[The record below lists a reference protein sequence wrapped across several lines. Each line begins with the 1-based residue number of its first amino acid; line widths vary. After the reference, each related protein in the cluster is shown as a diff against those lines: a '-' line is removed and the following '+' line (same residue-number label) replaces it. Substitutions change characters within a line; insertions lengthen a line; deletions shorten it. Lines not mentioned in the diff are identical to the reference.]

1 MRFIGLLQLVS
12 LLVAPASLAFVA
24 CSSAPAA
31 SPPDAGPD
39 TAVAD
44 SGKPSPPPLAPQST
58 PEPFDVP
65 SWMTT
70 TALNPAAK
78 DPVRLELEQGTFTM
92 PAPGPRADGT
102 WGVRVP
108 NANGGIAKPSNGT
121 LLYAAAEIDVPA
133 GLRVFARADSVVSV
147 WTDVALVQPGDL
159 YSTNKLRV
167 PLAPTEGTHLVV
179 VRGNGG
185 RGEVQVQLWSTP
197 DEIVFNADDVTSPE
211 LVAGDGASQWLGVPI
226 LNTSAT
232 TALDVKAKVEASDL
246 FDATTVAYP
255 ALPAGAVT
263 QLAFDLE
270 PKGPMPPAGTKVIVG
285 LRVESDSLD
294 FSYRRDIDLGAVVAA
309 GAIHKHTFRSNT
321 DGSAQYYAIVPP
333 TGFDPQKKYALALS
347 LHGAGLQAIDQA
359 KSYSQ
364 KDWAYVVAA
373 TNRRPFGF
381 DWESW
386 GRRDAIEVLD
396 DAMATLPID
405 PTRVYLTGHSM
416 GGHGTW
422 NVGVLFPGRFATL
435 GPSAGWASYYTY
447 AGLAKPTGAFARSQ
461 APSDTYAYMS
471 NLAKRGVYMIHGTAD
486 TNVPFS
492 EGQALFAAVSLV
504 TNDVQY
510 HWEQGADHWWDGP
523 ASPGVDCVDWPPLF
537 DFMKAHTLDPY
548 ELDFKLT
555 TPAPWVNP
563 RHSYVTVRSQ
573 NTAFGDSVL
582 TSSRNTDTITLT
594 TQNVRSLE
602 LDGAALDAAGIKMIM
617 VDGTPMNVTKGAMP
631 FGPQDGKR
639 PGVHGPINEVFYRPF
654 CFAYAD
660 DAPSAYARW
669 AAYVTSSWQVN
680 GNGHG
685 CAMPLSKVS
694 GELRKARNIVYL
706 GVPSAQ
712 IPAAAGLPVKWSATS
727 IDVGANAHNAGVLA
741 VVFPEGDRLSGA
753 VMAVSGSEALLT
765 RFMPLRPVAS
775 PPDFFVFDGSGL
787 VDAAFFDPTWKS
799 IVGQ

>member
-1 MRFIGLLQLVS
+1 MRSIVLPRLASLLLAPVS
-12 LLVAPASLAFVA
+12 LALAG
-24 CSSAPAA
+24 CSSAPPE

-39 TAVAD
+39 TGVAD
-44 SGKPSPPPLAPQST
+44 SGKPTPPPLAPPSV

-65 SWMTT
+65 AWLTT
-70 TALNPAAK
+70 TTLSPSVK

-92 PAPGPRADGT
+92 PDPGPRADGT
-102 WGVRVP
+102 WVARVP

-121 LLYAAAEIDVPA
+121 LLYAAAELDVPA
-133 GLRVFARADSVVSV
+133 GLRVFARADSVISV

-159 YSTNKLRV
+159 YSSKKIRV
-167 PLAPTEGTHLVV
+167 PVAPTDGLHLVV

-185 RGEVQVQLWSTP
+185 RGEVQVQLWTTP
-197 DEIVFNADDVTSPE
+197 DELVFNADDAISPDWVE
-211 LVAGDGASQWLGVPI
+211 GDGAPQWLGVPV

-232 TALDVKAKVEASDL
+232 TALDVKAKVEDGAL
-246 FDATTVAYP
+246 FRATTVAVP
-255 ALPAGAVT
+255 ALPAGSVT
-263 QLAFDLE
+263 QIAFDLE
-270 PKGPMPPAGTKVIVG
+270 PKGPMPAAGAKVTVG
-285 LRVESDSLD
+285 VRVESDSLD
-294 FSYRRDIDLGAVVAA
+294 FTYRRDIDLDAVVAM
-309 GAIHKHTFRSNT
+309 GATRKQTFRSNT
-321 DGSAQYYAIVPP
+321 DGSAQYYGVVPP

-347 LHGAGLQAIDQA
+347 LHGAGVEAIGQAM
-359 KSYSQ
+359 SYSP

-396 DAMATLPID
+396 HAMATLPID
-405 PTRVYLTGHSM
+405 PTHVYLTGHSM

-435 GPSAGWASYYTY
+435 GPSAGWGSYYTY

-461 APSDTYAYMS
+461 APSDTFAYMS
-471 NLAKRGVYMIHGTAD
+471 NLARRGVYMIHGTAD

-548 ELDFKLT
+548 ELDFKFT
-555 TPAPWVNP
+555 TPAPWVNAH
-563 RHSYVTVRSQ
+563 HSYVTVRSQ

-582 TSSRNTDTITLT
+582 TSARNADTITLT
-594 TQNVRSLE
+594 TQNVRSME
-602 LDGAALDAAGIKMIM
+602 LDGAALDLAGIKMIM
-617 VDGTPMNVTKGAMP
+617 ADGTPMNVTKGSMP
-631 FGPQDGKR
+631 LGPQDGKR
-639 PGVHGPINEVFYRPF
+639 PGIHGPINEVFYRPF

-660 DAPSAYARW
+660 GAPSAYARW

-685 CAMPLSKVS
+685 CAVPLSKVT
-694 GELRKARNIVYL
+694 GELRQARNIVYL

-712 IPAAAGLPVKWSATS
+712 LSAAAGLPVKWSATS
-727 IDVGANAHNAGVLA
+727 IEVGANTRTAGVLA

-753 VMAVSGSEALLT
+753 VMAVSGSESLLT
-765 RFMPLRPVAS
+765 RFMPLRPVSS
-775 PPDFFVFDGSGL
+775 PPDFLVFDATGV

-799 IVGQ
+799 IVSQ